1 MTIIVFYR
9 VNMRGGSCLKSQQ
22 SESRFYFVCKNIF
35 AKYFLQISP
44 EQPQPTNLP
53 PPPPE
58 KKGLNLFIVTQGSL
72 FFIFERIETPDF
84 AMCAQLCQCATQS
97 ANRVIPPPWARWRI
111 VCTTWWRRPSPPVPR
126 GRRSS
131 PMTEKYREKSRIH
144 PSMLN
149 LPGNHLRWRCHCRR
163 AAQKWC
169 AKACLGAPIWREKIC
184 NPSTK

>member
-1 MTIIVFYR
+1 MSTW
-9 VNMRGGSCLKSQQ
+9 GGAAVWNRNSLNLDSTSC
-22 SESRFYFVCKNIF
+22 
-35 AKYFLQISP
+35 AKIFLQNISCKYH
-44 EQPQPTNLP
+44 QNDHNRLIFLLLRL
-53 PPPPE
+53 E
-58 KKGLNLFIVTQGSL
+58 KKGSKFFIVTQGSL
-72 FFIFERIETPDF
+72 FFIFERIETPEC
-84 AMCAQLCQCATQS
+84 AMCAQLSKCATQS
-97 ANRVIPPPWARWRI
+97 VNWDIPPPWARWRI

-169 AKACLGAPIWREKIC
+169 AKACLDAPIWREKIC
-184 NPSTK
+184 NLCMY

>member
-1 MTIIVFYR
+1 
-9 VNMRGGSCLKSQQ
+9 
-22 SESRFYFVCKNIF
+22 
-35 AKYFLQISP
+35 
-44 EQPQPTNLP
+44 
-53 PPPPE
+53 
-58 KKGLNLFIVTQGSL
+58 
-72 FFIFERIETPDF
+72 
-84 AMCAQLCQCATQS
+84 MCAQLSKCATQS
-97 ANRVIPPPWARWRI
+97 ANWFIPPPWARWRI

-169 AKACLGAPIWREKIC
+169 AKACLDAPIWREKIC
-184 NPSTK
+184 NLCTKSLHQSEFSVNEWITCALDAARLKEQTVRAYCECRHKASGSGRKKYEF

>member
-131 PMTEKYREKSRIH
+131 PMTEKFQWKIQNKSI
-144 PSMLN
+144 
-149 LPGNHLRWRCHCRR
+149 
-163 AAQKWC
+163 
-169 AKACLGAPIWREKIC
+169 GA
-184 NPSTK
+184 